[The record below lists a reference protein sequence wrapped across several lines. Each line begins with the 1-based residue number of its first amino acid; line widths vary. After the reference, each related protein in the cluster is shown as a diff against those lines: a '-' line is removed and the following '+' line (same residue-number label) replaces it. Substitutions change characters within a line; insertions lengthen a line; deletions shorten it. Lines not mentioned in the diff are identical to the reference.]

1 MTRQSLIGC
10 VDEPQQLRAVA
21 FKEKPASHELEFAL
35 VSCCGQLAERIG
47 FNVCNLAAI
56 FGGHRRLYPSAND
69 GVDAFYANAP

>member
-1 MTRQSLIGC
+1 
-10 VDEPQQLRAVA
+10 
-21 FKEKPASHELEFAL
+21 LEFAL